1 MTLEEK
7 FKGWY
12 DIYWNNF
19 VYVSEDNRSGSNIPF
34 EKIDFDNNIGYVGDG
49 TINMAGM
56 LQILLTDEY
65 LNRVSPVCIEGVLDA
80 IYRLMD
86 AAYDYFNDKFPFL
99 NMGKRN
105 GFFVRDDISN
115 TNEDLLGA
123 LGLNEVVS
131 NMNMLES
138 LVNEDP
144 CHSPF
149 VSQDQVWNLSPIL
162 MAIAKRHNIYST
174 KAMNIG
180 FILNDYIKTYGYTV
194 YNPYLSMIKHFF
206 EFLPDLKSD
215 YYERQRIREESY
227 RPDVKVKR
235 GANNW
240 YYSGGTKSCVDAFE
254 GELGDYKHSFRTFIY
269 RGEVFFLDRIWDPLL
284 RLFKTSFKTNAIYC
298 YAATSGIWYD
308 KKFARRLSDR
318 FNTSLRKN
326 NSIFQGNV
334 VFLAGDTD
342 RIDLTLLK
350 KWLDSYP
357 DPKKEGVVESPVQF
371 LYLYNWFKIYTT

>member
-162 MAIAKRHNIYST
+162 MAIAVRHKVYST

-180 FILNDYIKTYGYTV
+180 FIINDYIKTYGYTV

-206 EFLPDLKSD
+206 KFLPDLKSD

>member
-1 MTLEEK
+1 MTLEDK
-7 FKGWY
+7 FKRWY
-12 DIYWNNF
+12 DIYWKNF
-19 VYVSEDNRSGSNIPF
+19 VYISHFNENGSNIPF
-34 EKIDFDNNIGYVGDG
+34 EKIDFDSGIGYVGDG

-56 LQILLTDEY
+56 LQLLLTDDM
-65 LNRVSPVCIEGVLDA
+65 LSNTPPVYIGEVLDA
-80 IYRLMD
+80 LYRLMD
-86 AAYDYFNDKFPFL
+86 AAYEYFDDKFPFL

-115 TNEDLLGA
+115 ENDRLLDALDLGK
-123 LGLNEVVS
+123 VVS

-138 LVNEDP
+138 LTDEDP

-149 VSQDQVWNLSPIL
+149 VSQDQVWNLNPVL
-162 MAIAKRHNIYST
+162 MAIAKKDALYKQ
-174 KAMNIG
+174 KAMSIG
-180 FILNDYIKTYGYTV
+180 FIINDYIKTYGYTV

-206 EFLPDLKSD
+206 NFLPDLKSD

-254 GELGDYKHSFRTFIY
+254 GELGSYRHSLRTFIY

-308 KKFARRLSDR
+308 KNFARRLSDR

-342 RIDLTLLK
+342 RIDYMLLK

-357 DPKKEGVVESPVQF
+357 DPEKEGVVESPIQF
-371 LYLYNWFKIYTT
+371 LYLYNWYKIYTT

>member
-1 MTLEEK
+1 MKLEDK
-7 FKGWY
+7 YKGWY
-12 DIYWNNF
+12 DIYWNSF
-19 VYVSEDNRSGSNIPF
+19 VYVSKDNVRGSNIPF
-34 EKIDFDNNIGYVGDG
+34 EKIDFDNGVGYVGDG

-56 LQILLTDEY
+56 LQLLLTDEY
-65 LNRVSPVCIEGVLDA
+65 LYNISPVCIEDVLDA

-99 NMGKRN
+99 DMEMRN

-115 TNEDLLGA
+115 TNEELLEKLDLGK
-123 LGLNEVVS
+123 VVS

-138 LVNEDP
+138 LTDEDP

-149 VSQDQVWNLSPIL
+149 VSQDQVWNMNPIL
-162 MAIAKRHNIYST
+162 MAIAKRGNIYSS
-174 KAMNIG
+174 KAKSIG

-206 EFLPDLKSD
+206 EFLPNLKSD

-240 YYSGGTKSCVDAFE
+240 YYSGGTKSCVDAFQ
-254 GELGDYKHSFRTFIY
+254 GELGSYNHSLRTFIY

-284 RLFKTSFKTNAIYC
+284 RIFKTSFKTNAIYC
-298 YAATSGIWYD
+298 YASTSGIWYN
-308 KKFARRLSDR
+308 KKFTRRLSDR

-342 RIDLTLLK
+342 RIDFMLLK

-357 DPKKEGVVESPVQF
+357 EPEKDGVVESPVQF
-371 LYLYNWFKIYTT
+371 LYLYNWYKIYTT

>member
-1 MTLEEK
+1 MTLEDK

-12 DIYWNNF
+12 DIYWKNF
-19 VYVSEDNRSGSNIPF
+19 VYVSHLNENGSNIPF
-34 EKIDFDNNIGYVGDG
+34 EKIDFDSGVGYVGDG

-56 LQILLTDEY
+56 LQLLLTDDM
-65 LNRVSPVCIEGVLDA
+65 LSKTPPVYIGEVLDTL
-80 IYRLMD
+80 YRLMD
-86 AAYDYFNDKFPFL
+86 AAYEYFDDKFPFL

-115 TNEDLLGA
+115 ENDRLLDALDLGK
-123 LGLNEVVS
+123 VVS

-138 LVNEDP
+138 LTDEDP

-149 VSQDQVWNLSPIL
+149 ISQDQVWNLNPIL
-162 MAIAKRHNIYST
+162 MAIAKKDALYKQ
-174 KAMNIG
+174 KAMSIG
-180 FILNDYIKTYGYTV
+180 FIINDYIKTYGYTV

-206 EFLPDLKSD
+206 NFLPDLKSD

-254 GELGDYKHSFRTFIY
+254 GELGGYKHSLRTFIY

-342 RIDLTLLK
+342 RVDYMLLK

-357 DPKKEGVVESPVQF
+357 DPEREGLVESPIQF
-371 LYLYNWFKIYTT
+371 LYLYNWYKIHTT

>member
-1 MTLEEK
+1 MKLEDK
-7 FKGWY
+7 YKGWY

-19 VYVSEDNRSGSNIPF
+19 VYVSEDNVRGSNIPF
-34 EKIDFDNNIGYVGDG
+34 ERIDFDNGVGYVGDG

-56 LQILLTDEY
+56 LQLLLTDEY
-65 LNRVSPVCIEGVLDA
+65 LYNISPVYIDDVLDA

-99 NMGKRN
+99 GMEMRN

-115 TNEDLLGA
+115 TNEELLEKLDL
-123 LGLNEVVS
+123 EKVVS

-138 LVNEDP
+138 LTDEDP

-149 VSQDQVWNLSPIL
+149 VSQDQVWNLNPIL
-162 MAIAKRHNIYST
+162 MAIAKRHNSYSG

-180 FILNDYIKTYGYTV
+180 FILNDYIKAYGYTV

-240 YYSGGTKSCVDAFE
+240 YYSGGTKSCVDAFQ
-254 GELGDYKHSFRTFIY
+254 GELGSYNHSLRTFIY

-284 RLFKTSFKTNAIYC
+284 RMFKTSFKTNAIYC
-298 YAATSGIWYD
+298 YASTSGIWYN

-342 RIDLTLLK
+342 RIDFMLLK

-357 DPKKEGVVESPVQF
+357 DPEKDGVVESPVQF
-371 LYLYNWFKIYTT
+371 LYLYNWYKIYMT

>member
-1 MTLEEK
+1 MKIEDK
-7 FKGWY
+7 YKGWY

-19 VYVSEDNRSGSNIPF
+19 VYVSKDNVRGSNIPF
-34 EKIDFDNNIGYVGDG
+34 EKIDFDNGIGYVGDG

-56 LQILLTDEY
+56 LQLLLTDEY
-65 LNRVSPVCIEGVLDA
+65 LYNISPVCIEDVLDA

-99 NMGKRN
+99 DMEMRN

-115 TNEDLLGA
+115 TNEELLEK
-123 LGLNEVVS
+123 LNLEKVVS

-138 LVNEDP
+138 LTDEDP

-149 VSQDQVWNLSPIL
+149 VSQDQVWNLNPIL
-162 MAIAKRHNIYST
+162 MAIAKRHNSYSG

-240 YYSGGTKSCVDAFE
+240 YYSGGTKSCVDAFQ
-254 GELGDYKHSFRTFIY
+254 GELGSYNHSLRTFIY

-284 RLFKTSFKTNAIYC
+284 RMFKTSFKTNAIYC
-298 YAATSGIWYD
+298 YASTSGIWYN

-342 RIDLTLLK
+342 RIDFMLLK

-357 DPKKEGVVESPVQF
+357 EPEKDGVVESPVQF
-371 LYLYNWFKIYTT
+371 LYLYNWYKIYTT